1 MMSRFW
7 IWLLSH
13 LSVLV
18 QRNGVLSMQ
27 MRLRMRQR
35 TQEQQLAD
43 ARRRVQFL
51 RDQTALR
58 GAGKPDQTPPYGG
71 GKPE

>member
-1 MMSRFW
+1 MSRLW
-7 IWLLSH
+7 IWLLTH

-18 QRNGVLSMQ
+18 QGERNGQTMQ
-27 MRLRMRQR
+27 MKLERRQR
-35 TQEQQLAD
+35 SQEEQLAD

-51 RDQTALR
+51 RDQTNLR
-58 GAGKPDQTPPYGG
+58 GG